1 MKSQT
6 LKALIPLVAICLAA
20 ALLLGVFNLIT
31 EKPIQENSLRTA
43 METRRRL
50 MPKAANFE
58 ETTVEPGSGIDSCYL
73 GVDEQGS
80 PVGYV
85 AAAHGE
91 RLRRRSGGDLG
102 MNLSGRLTGLDVGGD
117 NFSETAGLGA
127 LAKEPAFTGQYVEK
141 TLPLTLVKAPAQAD
155 ADSVEAISGA
165 TRTSTAVNDGVNHI
179 GAYLLRLMESSQL

>member
-50 MPKAANFE
+50 MPKAAEFE
-58 ETTVEPGSGIDSCYL
+58 ALSVEEGSGIDSCYL

-85 AAAHGE
+85 AAATVNGYGGE
-91 RLRRRSGGDLG
+91 VVVTLG